1 MEGWNKMGKWQNQ
14 TLDDPNLDIKIEH
27 IKNIKQ
33 VLNLEDPDSPG
44 HAVLAFKLY
53 EICLK
58 WGLHFLPVR
67 FLYDL
72 DLEVTLTYS
81 ELKGGKI
88 EDN

>member
-1 MEGWNKMGKWQNQ
+1 MGRWKNQ
-14 TLDDPNLDIKIEH
+14 SLDDPNLDIKIIH
-27 IKNIKQ
+27 INNIKK
-33 VLNLEDPDSPG
+33 VLNLKDPDSPG

-72 DLEVTLTYS
+72 DLEVTMAYS
-81 ELKGGKI
+81 ELKGDKR
-88 EDN
+88 ENN